1 MPPRAAPQNAQQK
14 SFQTKNTGMS
24 YTGGTAPPTSLIKI
38 TQKSVPLKSSKPEPK
53 WKTEGI
59 HKIQIQEGET
69 LSKGKVRI
77 FKLKFFW

>member
-1 MPPRAAPQNAQQK
+1 MQLAMPPRAAPQNAQQK

-53 WKTEGI
+53 
-59 HKIQIQEGET
+59 
-69 LSKGKVRI
+69 
-77 FKLKFFW
+77 